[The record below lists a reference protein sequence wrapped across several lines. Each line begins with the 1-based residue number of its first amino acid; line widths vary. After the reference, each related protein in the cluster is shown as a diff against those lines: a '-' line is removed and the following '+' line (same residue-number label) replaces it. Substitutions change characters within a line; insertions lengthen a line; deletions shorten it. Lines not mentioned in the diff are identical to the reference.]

1 MKVRYIFD
9 KFFSLLGLCQKAGK
23 LASGS
28 VQCDKAIRSGKV
40 SLVIVSNEASEMT
53 LKQFEHLCKTKNTQL
68 IAAGSKEELG
78 RAVGKGNRTVL
89 AVLDE
94 GFKKILLK
102 EYQKIQRGGDE

>member
-1 MKVRYIFD
+1 M
-9 KFFSLLGLCQKAGK
+9 
-23 LASGS
+23 
-28 VQCDKAIRSGKV
+28 
-40 SLVIVSNEASEMT
+40 IVSNEASEMT